1 MKGEGYHSQNG
12 GRSILQN
19 PFNTLL
25 FDMDNTLFDLVSAKT
40 RACGAVTGR
49 IGSGDAGELFS
60 YFLRKQGG
68 FDDPGNIRDFMEDH
82 SCYDADLYKECVSLY
97 RKEQTRNLAPYPG
110 VEETLSFLKSSGFC
124 MGIVTDAHLPDAS
137 LRLEKTGLSRFFDHV
152 VTHEMTGAHKPS
164 TLPFLCALARLDATA
179 KETLLV
185 GDSPRRD
192 IAPGVV
198 LGMKT
203 VYALYGDRFS
213 RPTLDGGADHAIDSF
228 PELLDILGLNGI
240 RAKTVKQLTLL

>member
-1 MKGEGYHSQNG
+1 MNSEEYHSQKIETG
-12 GRSILQN
+12 ILQR
-19 PFNTLL
+19 PVTAII

-40 RACGAVTGR
+40 LACGAVTGR
-49 IGSGDAGELFS
+49 MGVGNAEELFS
-60 YFLRKQGG
+60 YYLRKQGG
-68 FDDPGNIRDFMEDH
+68 FEDPENIRDYMTDH
-82 SCYDADLYKECVSLY
+82 SCYDEDLYRECVSLY

-137 LRLEKTGLSRFFDHV
+137 LRLEKTGLSRFFDHI

-203 VYALYGDRFS
+203 VYARYGDRFS

-228 PELLDILGLNGI
+228 PELLDILGLNGN